1 MSTLLKSIFIL
12 CLAGLVPSAWQKN
25 AFHND
30 MVLSDGIAREPQQ
43 TTVDHAT
50 FQVSQGGVDYR
61 VEPLYSYVI
70 EGIVVSLQQH
80 DGDRMLHRIWK
91 DHLNVADL
99 CVVWGHNASGVD
111 LSEFD
116 FWNGQFT
123 CFVQTNSNLA
133 WASFR
138 PDQLSNNHLLSDDS
152 WVRDRIQDLR
162 IGDQVRLKGYLARYS
177 HGNGFERGTSTTRTD
192 TGNGACETLY
202 VEDVLITGRMN
213 EGWHLMYAS
222 AWWGMLGSALFWL
235 WGVTSG
241 KIR

>member
-12 CLAGLVPSAWQKN
+12 CLAGLVPSAWQKD

-30 MVLSDGIAREPQQ
+30 MVLSDGIARDPQQ
-43 TTVDHAT
+43 TTVDHAP
-50 FQVSQGGVDYR
+50 FQVSQGGVNYR
-61 VEPLYSYVI
+61 VERLYSYVI

-123 CFVQTNSNLA
+123 CFVQINSNSA

-138 PDQLSNNHLLSDDS
+138 ADQLSSVLPLH
-152 WVRDRIQDLR
+152 RILPSP
-162 IGDQVRLKGYLARYS
+162 VL
-177 HGNGFERGTSTTRTD
+177 
-192 TGNGACETLY
+192 
-202 VEDVLITGRMN
+202 VEPIAGISRPAT
-213 EGWHLMYAS
+213 
-222 AWWGMLGSALFWL
+222 
-235 WGVTSG
+235 
-241 KIR
+241 

>member
-1 MSTLLKSIFIL
+1 MHRLVATPTGSEPTGDIAFESKLLGA
-12 CLAGLVPSAWQKN
+12 LAVPEHQVLEFANGLFGFPEARGFALLPAEREGFFWLQSQEFEALTFLLIDPF
-25 AFHND
+25 AF
-30 MVLSDGIAREPQQ
+30 
-43 TTVDHAT
+43 
-50 FQVSQGGVDYR
+50 
-61 VEPLYSYVI
+61 VEGYS
-70 EGIVVSLQQH
+70 
-80 DGDRMLHRIWK
+80 
-91 DHLNVADL
+91 
-99 CVVWGHNASGVD
+99 VD
-111 LSEFD
+111 L
-116 FWNGQFT
+116 G
-123 CFVQTNSNLA
+123 
-133 WASFR
+133 
-138 PDQLSNNHLLSDDS
+138 PLSDDP